1 MYCFKCGTEVH
12 DGDRFCRAC
21 GTSLAAAGT
30 PRKSRA
36 VPALLAVIALLGALL
51 VYGLCTWQ
59 PREAAEPEAAVSEE
73 TDALVRQAIHHLKA
87 AWRQEYSR
95 LEPGYADGYMEI
107 IHTRVITVAPNDL
120 DFWRDITCVV
130 EFQLF
135 SDFLGG
141 APYYANTGIDDTV
154 TFYADGHCEAGSS
167 PFRAYGSKT
176 FSYQFDWIEEIQD
189 LGTAYNGAWYLK

>member
-59 PREAAEPEAAVSEE
+59 PRDETEPTVSDAMDDVVQEAISCLQTYWQRDYASNTA
-73 TDALVRQAIHHLKA
+73 
-87 AWRQEYSR
+87 YST
-95 LEPGYADGYMEI
+95 DGYLEI
-107 IHTRVITVAPNDL
+107 KNTRVITIAPNDL
-120 DFWRDITCVV
+120 EDWSNIACVV
-130 EFQLF
+130 EFELYSDLF
-135 SDFLGG
+135 GG
-141 APYYANTGIDDTV
+141 APYYVNAGTNDTV
-154 TFYADGHCEAGSS
+154 TFYTDGRRQVSRS
-167 PFRAYGSKT
+167 PFLLYAARTY
-176 FSYQFDWIEEIQD
+176 SYDFDWIEEIQD